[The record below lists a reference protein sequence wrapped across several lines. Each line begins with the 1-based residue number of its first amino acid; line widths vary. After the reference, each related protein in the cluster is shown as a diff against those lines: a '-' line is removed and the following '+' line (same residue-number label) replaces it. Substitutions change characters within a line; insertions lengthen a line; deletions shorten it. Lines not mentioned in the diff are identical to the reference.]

1 MTIGEK
7 VSAAVNIV
15 IRFGAEE
22 GQTRYRARF
31 DLNGDGVIDGDDMA
45 IVLDAPT
52 CVRGKS
58 GSNR

>member
-7 VSAAVNIV
+7 VSTAVNIV

-22 GQTRYRARF
+22 GQRRYKARY
-31 DLNGDGVIDGDDMA
+31 DLNGDGVINGDDMA
-45 IVLDAPT
+45 IVLNAPT

-58 GSNR
+58 GSHH